1 MLIKEI
7 VTRQEP
13 ILLELTY
20 DPNLV
25 KDVPNYRGV
34 KFAWDKKVKL
44 FKSAKTVEPSSN
56 WPKSLGASL

>member
-34 KFAWDKKVKL
+34 KFTWDKNVKL
-44 FKSAKTVEPSSN
+44 FTLIVTTAERVPGISIF
-56 WPKSLGASL
+56 